1 MPYATQAQLIDRF
14 GEGRLIALTDRAPIP
29 LGVIDAAV
37 MARALADTDAVIDG
51 YLAGRYALPLAA
63 TPALVADVAQAIA
76 LWKLHTSEPEA
87 KVKADHDAAMRT
99 LREIAQ
105 GIVQLSVAGIEPAA
119 SGNSGVQITDRDRE
133 FTADNM
139 RGFI

>member
-1 MPYATQAQLIDRF
+1 MPYCTLQQLADRF
-14 GEGRLIALTDRAPIP
+14 GLGRLVALTDRAAIP
-29 LGVIDAAV
+29 LGVVDTAV
-37 MARALADTDAVIDG
+37 LDRALADTDAMIDG
-51 YLAGRYALPLAA
+51 YLAGRYALPLAT
-63 TPALVADVAQAIA
+63 TPPLVADLAQAIA
-76 LWKLHTSEPEA
+76 LWKLHATEPEA

-105 GIVQLSVAGIEPAA
+105 GIVQLAVAGIEPAA
-119 SGNSGVQITDRDRE
+119 SGDSGVQIVDRDRE